1 MSGDQISYYV
11 AGRGLKV
18 KVSAAARLAAEY
30 DPAHPDENVE
40 YYQAKLAELYAK
52 FKPYAERRG
61 LFSPD
66 EVEDPADAPE
76 QQSMFERRHG
86 GASRASNPRSVAL
99 AMKQNIVGFHQDEHA
114 DWVAELQ
121 CGHTQH
127 VRHRPPWQQRP
138 WVTTAEGRQSRLGI
152 ELECKKCDECR

>member
-1 MSGDQISYYV
+1 M
-11 AGRGLKV
+11 
-18 KVSAAARLAAEY
+18 AAEY
-30 DPAHPDENVE
+30 DPAAPDENVE
-40 YYQAKLAELYAK
+40 YYQYKLADLYEKFRIFVEQPGLFAPEELE
-52 FKPYAERRG
+52 ERR
-61 LFSPD
+61 
-66 EVEDPADAPE
+66 
-76 QQSMFERRHG
+76 RRAGTAVDVWRRRG
-86 GASRASNPRSVAL
+86 GEAGQVIRSSSAL